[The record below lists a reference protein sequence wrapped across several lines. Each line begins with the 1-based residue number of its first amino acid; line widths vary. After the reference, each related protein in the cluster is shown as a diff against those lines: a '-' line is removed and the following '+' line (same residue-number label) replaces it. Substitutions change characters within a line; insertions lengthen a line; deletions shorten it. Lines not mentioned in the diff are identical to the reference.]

1 MDDSFKEKLTDILKD
16 RISISEGT
24 RANYAR
30 GEDAYEPVLSQ
41 AVVFPESNEEVSKIL
56 KLCNENKVPV
66 VPFGTGTSLE
76 GHAVGNEKGITISL
90 EKMNKVLSVN
100 AADFD
105 CRVQANV
112 TRKQLNEYLREDGVF
127 FPIDPGADAALGG
140 MAACSASGTMAV
152 KYGTMR
158 TVVTGLT
165 VVLPNGEI
173 IKTGTRAKKS
183 SAGYNLTN
191 LFIGSEGTL
200 GIITEVHLRLSP
212 IPESIM
218 SAVCHFPDLESAV
231 LTAQEVIQYGVPIA
245 RIEMLNKDQMEI
257 SIKYSKLDKAEPLPT
272 LFFEFHGSEPSNKE
286 SINIVEELSKNNG
299 GSDFKWAESLEERN
313 KLWKARHEIYY
324 AVKSQGTNVK
334 IYATDVCVPI
344 SKLVECIKFSENE
357 IQQHGLKAPMVGHV
371 GDGNFHVTVI
381 YDPSKEGEYEI
392 IRNFSDKLIDKA
404 LELEGTITGEHGIG
418 LQKKKYLLREHADN
432 LPVMKAI
439 AIASEEDLATAK
451 IFQKHADMLLFDSKP
466 PSGASRPGGNALSF
480 EWSLV
485 ANQDWR
491 LPWMLAGGIDVA
503 NLSLAVEI
511 SGASA
516 IDVSSGVE
524 DSKGFKSPVKI
535 KELLYFA
542 ATL

>member
-1 MDDSFKEKLTDILKD
+1 MNDTLKQKLTEILND
-16 RISISEGT
+16 RISFSEGT

-41 AVVFPESNEEVSKIL
+41 AVVFPENNEEVSKIL
-56 KLCNENKVPV
+56 KLCNEHKVPV

-76 GHAVGNEKGITISL
+76 GQAVGNKNGITISL

-140 MAACSASGTMAV
+140 MAVCSASGTMAV

-158 TVVTGLT
+158 TVVSGLT
-165 VVLPNGEI
+165 VVLANGDI

-218 SAVCHFPDLESAV
+218 SAVCHFSDLESAV
-231 LTAQEVIQYGVPIA
+231 LTAQEVIQYGIPIA

-257 SIKYSKLDKAEPLPT
+257 SIKYSKLENAEPLPT
-272 LFFEFHGSEPSNKE
+272 LFFEFHGSESANKE
-286 SINIVEELSKNNG
+286 AIKIVEELSKNNG
-299 GSDFKWAESLEERN
+299 GSDFKWAESIEERN

-324 AVKSQGTNVK
+324 AVKAQGENVK
-334 IYATDVCVPI
+334 IYATDICVPI
-344 SKLVECIKFSENE
+344 SNLVECIKFSEKE

-381 YDPSKEGEYEI
+381 YDPAKEGEYKI
-392 IRNFSDKLIDKA
+392 IRDFSDKLIDKA

-418 LQKKKYLLREHADN
+418 LQKKKYLLKEHPDN
-432 LPVMKAI
+432 LPVMKSI
-439 AIASEEDLATAK
+439 KRSIDPNNIMNPGKVFDL
-451 IFQKHADMLLFDSKP
+451 
-466 PSGASRPGGNALSF
+466 N
-480 EWSLV
+480 
-485 ANQDWR
+485 
-491 LPWMLAGGIDVA
+491 
-503 NLSLAVEI
+503 
-511 SGASA
+511 
-516 IDVSSGVE
+516 
-524 DSKGFKSPVKI
+524 
-535 KELLYFA
+535 
-542 ATL
+542 

>member
-1 MDDSFKEKLTDILKD
+1 MNELLQKGLKQILNG
-16 RISISEGT
+16 RFSLSEST

-30 GEDAYEPVLSQ
+30 GEDSYEPVLSQ
-41 AVVFPESNEEVSKIL
+41 AVAFPETNEEVSKIL
-56 KLCNENKVPV
+56 KLCNEHKVPV

-76 GHAVGNEKGITISL
+76 GHVVGNENGITISL

-100 AADFD
+100 GNDFD

-112 TRKQLNEYLREDGVF
+112 TRKQLNEYLREDGIF

-140 MAACSASGTMAV
+140 MAATSASGTMAV

-158 TVVTGLT
+158 TVVSGLT
-165 VVLPNGEI
+165 VVLANGDI
-173 IKTGTRAKKS
+173 VKTGTRAKKS

-257 SIKYSKLDKAEPLPT
+257 SIKYSKLENVEPLPT
-272 LFFEFHGSEPSNKE
+272 LFFEFHGSESSNKE
-286 SINIVEELSKNNG
+286 SIKIVEELSKNNG
-299 GSDFKWAESLEERN
+299 GNDFKWAESIEDRN

-324 AVKSQGTNVK
+324 AVKAQGTNVK
-334 IYATDVCVPI
+334 IYATDICVPI
-344 SKLVECIKFSENE
+344 SNLVECIKFSEKE

-381 YDPSKEGEYEI
+381 YDPAKKGEYEI

-418 LQKKKYLLREHADN
+418 LQKKEYLLKEHPDN
-432 LPVMKAI
+432 LPLMKSI
-439 AIASEEDLATAK
+439 KRSLDVNNIMNPGKVFDL
-451 IFQKHADMLLFDSKP
+451 
-466 PSGASRPGGNALSF
+466 N
-480 EWSLV
+480 
-485 ANQDWR
+485 
-491 LPWMLAGGIDVA
+491 
-503 NLSLAVEI
+503 
-511 SGASA
+511 
-516 IDVSSGVE
+516 
-524 DSKGFKSPVKI
+524 
-535 KELLYFA
+535 
-542 ATL
+542 

>member
-1 MDDSFKEKLTDILKD
+1 MNDTLKQKLTEILNDK
-16 RISISEGT
+16 ISFSEAT

-41 AVVFPESNEEVSKIL
+41 AVVFPENNEEVSKIL
-56 KLCNENKVPV
+56 KLCNEHKFPV

-76 GHAVGNEKGITISL
+76 GHVVGNENGITISL

-100 AADFD
+100 GNDFD

-112 TRKQLNEYLREDGVF
+112 TRKQLNEYLREDGIF

-140 MAACSASGTMAV
+140 MAATSASGTMAV
-152 KYGTMR
+152 RYGTMR
-158 TVVTGLT
+158 TVVSGLT
-165 VVLPNGEI
+165 VVLANGDI

-218 SAVCHFPDLESAV
+218 SAVCYFPDLESAV

-257 SIKYSKLDKAEPLPT
+257 SIKYSKLENVEPLPT
-272 LFFEFHGSEPSNKE
+272 LFFEFHGSESSNRE
-286 SINIVEELSKNNG
+286 SIKIVEELSKNNG
-299 GSDFKWAESLEERN
+299 GSDFKWAESIKERN
-313 KLWKARHEIYY
+313 ELWKARHEIYY
-324 AVKSQGTNVK
+324 AVKAQGTNVK
-334 IYATDVCVPI
+334 IYATDICVPI
-344 SKLVECIKFSENE
+344 SNLVECIKFSEKE

-381 YDPSKEGEYEI
+381 YDPAKKGEYEI
-392 IRNFSDKLIDKA
+392 IRNFSDKLIVKA

-418 LQKKKYLLREHADN
+418 LQKKEYLLKEHPDN
-432 LPVMKAI
+432 LPLMKSI
-439 AIASEEDLATAK
+439 KRSLDVNNIMNPGKVFDL
-451 IFQKHADMLLFDSKP
+451 
-466 PSGASRPGGNALSF
+466 N
-480 EWSLV
+480 
-485 ANQDWR
+485 
-491 LPWMLAGGIDVA
+491 
-503 NLSLAVEI
+503 
-511 SGASA
+511 
-516 IDVSSGVE
+516 
-524 DSKGFKSPVKI
+524 
-535 KELLYFA
+535 
-542 ATL
+542 